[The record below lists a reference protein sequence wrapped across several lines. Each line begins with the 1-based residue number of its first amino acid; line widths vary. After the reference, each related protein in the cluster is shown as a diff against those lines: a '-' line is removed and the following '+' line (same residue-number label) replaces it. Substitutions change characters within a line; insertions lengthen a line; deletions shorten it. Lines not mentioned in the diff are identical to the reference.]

1 MSAIDTPDPLALD
14 GTRQWRTQL
23 TRVRIRWVIALLL
36 LLFAAIAIRLVQLAQ
51 TPPQVLSIEGQTKD
65 RITSSRPAIV
75 DRNGLEMAVDLRV
88 PSLFAEPR
96 RMIDVEEAVSKLS
109 TDLPDLDRDALRKK
123 LTGDRGFVWI
133 AREVSP
139 QLADRVF
146 SEGIP
151 GVGMLN
157 ESKRFYP
164 GGPTA
169 AHILGTTN
177 IDSQGI
183 AGIEKTLDDSGV
195 ALLQDVGLARD
206 QPLEPVTLSIDL
218 RVQFALREQLA
229 DALVRYQANAA
240 AGVLIDIRTGE
251 VLALSSLP
259 DFDPNDPKS
268 ALAEGAINRI
278 TAGKFELGSVF
289 KIVTAAATL
298 DSGTVKITDSF
309 DARGGVRFGRFVIN
323 DFHGKNRILTVPEI
337 FKYSSNVGAIRMM
350 QAMGKGPFR
359 QFLTRIGFDQP
370 LPFDLPEVTRP
381 DVPKEFSDVG
391 AATAAFGQGLSITP
405 LQMASAV
412 AAFMNGGVYF
422 APTLFTRT
430 AAQAESLGK
439 RVISEKT
446 SEQLRYLMRL
456 NATEG
461 SGSRANKLAAGYRI
475 GGKTGTAEKVVNG
488 RYSSDKNLT
497 TFISAFP
504 MEAPRYVLLV
514 MLDEPKAE
522 KPGTGA
528 TAGWN
533 AGEANGRVV
542 RRIAP
547 LLGIAP
553 NFDPQLDANL
563 IPSELRAVPA
573 GAQ

>member
-1 MSAIDTPDPLALD
+1 MSAIDTSDLLALN
-14 GTRQWRTQL
+14 GTRRWRAQL

-36 LLFAAIAIRLVQLAQ
+36 LLFAVIVVRLVQLAR
-51 TPPQVLSIEGQTKD
+51 TPTQVLSIEGQTKD

-146 SEGIP
+146 NEGIP

-268 ALAEGAINRI
+268 ALAEGAIDRI

-350 QAMGKGPFR
+350 QAMGKGQFR

-370 LPFDLPEVTRP
+370 LPFDLPELTRP

-391 AATAAFGQGLSITP
+391 AATAAFGQGLSVTP

-422 APTLFTRT
+422 APTLFPRT
-430 AAQAESLGK
+430 AAEATSIGK

-461 SGSRANKLAAGYRI
+461 SGSRANKFAAGYRI

-542 RRIAP
+542 QRIAP

-563 IPSELRAVPA
+563 VPSELRAIPA
-573 GAQ
+573 GAP